1 MNAISK
7 SQLEAGCMKSILRT
21 RTKLKIDFW
30 NVRTMFETR
39 KQAEVIREMM
49 NNKLHL
55 LGISECR
62 WTDFGNNT
70 TNSGEAIIYWGRRNG
85 RHYEGVA
92 IVLSKVAARS
102 LIEYHPVSKRM
113 IWARL
118 NTKPIKTSVI
128 QVYSQ
133 QMRQKMRWEDS
144 KTWLNYHHGRF

>member
-1 MNAISK
+1 
-7 SQLEAGCMKSILRT
+7 MKSILRT

-30 NVRTMFETR
+30 NVRTMFATG
-39 KQAEVIREMM
+39 KQAEVFRKMR

-55 LGISECR
+55 LGKSECR

-70 TNSGEAIIYWGRRNG
+70 TNSGEAIIYSGRRNG
-85 RHYEGVA
+85 RHHEGVA
-92 IVLSKVAARS
+92 IVLSKVSTRS

-113 IWARL
+113 IRARL

-133 QMRQKMRWEDS
+133 QMR
-144 KTWLNYHHGRF
+144 

>member
-1 MNAISK
+1 MY
-7 SQLEAGCMKSILRT
+7 
-21 RTKLKIDFW
+21 
-30 NVRTMFETR
+30 ETG
-39 KQAEVIREMM
+39 KQAEVIREMR
-49 NNKLHL
+49 NNKLQL

-70 TNSGEAIIYWGRRNG
+70 TNSGEAIIYSGKRN
-85 RHYEGVA
+85 HEGVA

-113 IWARL
+113 IRARL

-133 QMRQKMRWEDS
+133 QMR
-144 KTWLNYHHGRF
+144 